1 MEIKYHALCKLCALL
16 QRKDAPLF
24 VGRKVFYGL
33 VFSDYFGGGDL
44 VTKSCPTLTTP
55 WTAACQVPLSMEFS
69 RQGYWSR
76 LPFPSPG
83 DLPNPGIKYAS
94 PMLQAVSLSLS
105 HQLYLFLSII
115 FQRLK
120 KRKTLH
126 IFSTLNKM

>member
-33 VFSDYFGGGDL
+33 VFSDYFGGSDL

-55 WTAACQVPLSMEFS
+55 WTAACQVPLSIEFS

-83 DLPNPGIKYAS
+83 DLPNPGIKYTS

-120 KRKTLH
+120 KKTLH